1 VAHFRHTEPHIAD
14 IEKQIRWEMHGVER
28 GAERV
33 REAMAEAKHLGDTD
47 VGMKLIAK
55 VAPKLIGKIRE
66 AQTEATLGVNSG
78 KRGAP
83 QQWWWLILTIDAE
96 QLAVIVLKSLFTQSP
111 REFTFN
117 LSVTSVANAI
127 SKHSHTQIDYEEWKA
142 TEKEKAREAAK
153 AGDEDHVDQHM
164 RFLRST
170 KQLDHRAWAK
180 FTARIQRVRKEKW
193 PIDAGVQFGAKMVDL
208 LCEAVPDWFSVQ
220 DNRLKGGQHE
230 KAIVFSD
237 EAKLTMAD
245 LMERNEVSRPMLL
258 PMICPPAPWR
268 RAS

>member
-1 VAHFRHTEPHIAD
+1 VAHIRHTEPHIAD
-14 IEKQIRWEMHGVER
+14 IEKQIRWEMHAIER
-28 GAERV
+28 GAERI

-47 VGMKLIAK
+47 VGMKLITK

-66 AQTEATLGVNSG
+66 AQAEATLGINSG

-142 TEKEKAREAAK
+142 TEREKAREAAK
-153 AGDEDHVDQHM
+153 AGDDDHVDQHM

-170 KQLDHRAWAK
+170 KQLDQKAFAK
-180 FTARIQRVRKEKW
+180 FSARIQRVRKEKW
-193 PIDAGVQFGAKMVDL
+193 PLEAGIQFGTKMIHL
-208 LCEAVPDWFSVQ
+208 LCEAVPDWFSVEN
-220 DNRLKGGQHE
+220 NRLKGGQFE
-230 KAIVFSD
+230 KAIVFSQL
-237 EAKLTMAD
+237 AKETMSD

-268 RAS
+268 RSS